1 MSGQHS
7 SGQRGSGQRS
17 SGDGGPGRPAAARET
32 LLQLLAPVVLECG
45 ADLEDVQVT
54 PAGKRRLVRVVVD
67 ADGGIGLDA
76 VALVSQRVSTVL
88 DESADA
94 DRALGGAPYVLEVS
108 SPGVDRPLTEPRH
121 WRRAR
126 GRLVTATLREGG
138 EVTGRVLRA
147 DEEHVV
153 LAVGEAARD
162 RGAGDG
168 DGHHGDGGRELALAD
183 IAKARVQVEF
193 SRPDAPGGPTDDLEA
208 EADAELDA
216 ELDADET
223 DEE

>member
-7 SGQRGSGQRS
+7 SGQRGSGR
-17 SGDGGPGRPAAARET
+17 PGAARET
-32 LLQLLAPVVLECG
+32 LLQLLAPVVRECG

-67 ADGGIGLDA
+67 ADGGIGLDD
-76 VALVSQRVSTVL
+76 VALVSQRVSAVL

-138 EVTGRVLRA
+138 EVTGRVLRV
-147 DEEHVV
+147 DDEHVV
-153 LAVGEAARD
+153 LAVGD
-162 RGAGDG
+162 AGE
-168 DGHHGDGGRELALAD
+168 RELALEEL
-183 IAKARVQVEF
+183 AKARVQVEF
-193 SRPDAPGGPTDDLEA
+193 SRPDGD
-208 EADAELDA
+208 ELDA
-216 ELDADET
+216 QPADELEGDEMDADELDADET

>member
-7 SGQRGSGQRS
+7 SGQRGG
-17 SGDGGPGRPAAARET
+17 GRPAAARET
-32 LLQLLAPVVLECG
+32 LLQLLEPVVLECG
-45 ADLEDVQVT
+45 ADIEDVRVT

-76 VALVSQRVSTVL
+76 VALVSQRVSSVL

-121 WRRAR
+121 WRRAV
-126 GRLVTATLREGG
+126 GRLVTVVLREGG

-147 DEEHVV
+147 DDEHVV
-153 LAVGEAARD
+153 LAVGEGGRD
-162 RGAGDG
+162 GAGE
-168 DGHHGDGGRELALAD
+168 RELALAD
-183 IAKARVQVEF
+183 VAKARVQVEF
-193 SRPDAPGGPTDDLEA
+193 SRADAPGPAGEVDVDESDVEPDGDDTD
-208 EADAELDA
+208 
-216 ELDADET
+216 DET